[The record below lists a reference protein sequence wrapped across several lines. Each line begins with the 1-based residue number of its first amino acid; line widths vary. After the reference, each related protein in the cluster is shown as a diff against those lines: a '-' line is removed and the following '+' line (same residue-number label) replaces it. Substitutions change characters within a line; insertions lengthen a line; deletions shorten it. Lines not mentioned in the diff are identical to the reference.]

1 MHAESVNRANGSVV
15 VTARAVNVAVGEF
28 LRSSITDLDDFY
40 CEA

>member
-1 MHAESVNRANGSVV
+1 MHAERVNRANGSVV
-15 VTARAVNVAVGEF
+15 VSAGAVNVAVGKF